1 MNATATAMAV
11 EPTPVVDMATKHERY
26 TAPQIEELRQRVQ
39 VTGKVIAP
47 VLRSLAEEMFHHGVS
62 NECVREGLQ
71 RATGLGLQQDVDECV
86 QKWGIDVN
94 HPPTE
99 SDSQR
104 DLTRAFDGIWR
115 DALVDAFVDWTFSQ
129 EGV

>member
-1 MNATATAMAV
+1 MTRGRCGSLHHFRMTFSFTTPRRFNRRTRRKTMNATATAMAV

-94 HPPTE
+94 
-99 SDSQR
+99 
-104 DLTRAFDGIWR
+104 
-115 DALVDAFVDWTFSQ
+115 
-129 EGV
+129 